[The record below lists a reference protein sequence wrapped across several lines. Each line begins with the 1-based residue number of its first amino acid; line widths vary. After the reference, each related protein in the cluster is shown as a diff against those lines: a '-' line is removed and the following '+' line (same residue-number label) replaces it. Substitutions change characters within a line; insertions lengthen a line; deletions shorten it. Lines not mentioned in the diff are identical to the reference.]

1 MRVTV
6 DGRGITSEN
15 GVPVLDIKVPTNIA
29 GRDMHSVIE
38 QLSTLVEAITK
49 MTGSIQVLE
58 SKIEELEKHTCTPCQ
73 HTCGPEQAQPTAAAV
88 EKPVAAKKPGKAA
101 AADSKPEESK

>member
-15 GVPVLDIKVPTNIA
+15 GSPVLDVQVPMKVA
-29 GRDMHSVIE
+29 GRDMHDVIE
-38 QLSTLVEAITK
+38 QLCSLVEAITK

-73 HTCGPEQAQPTAAAV
+73 HVCGPEQAQPAVAAV
-88 EKPVAAKKPGKAA
+88 EKPVAAKKPGKVAV
-101 AADSKPEESK
+101 ADSKTEESK